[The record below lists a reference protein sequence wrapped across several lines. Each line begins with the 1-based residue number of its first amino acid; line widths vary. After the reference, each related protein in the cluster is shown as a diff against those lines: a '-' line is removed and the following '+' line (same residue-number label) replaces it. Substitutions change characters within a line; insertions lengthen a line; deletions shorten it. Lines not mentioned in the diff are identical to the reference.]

1 MCLDWHTADD
11 LVSIAVAKIYRH
23 WREVQRADNPEAY
36 AQKILS
42 RTWLSERRRP
52 WRRERSSALLPDQPV
67 APTDQV
73 TDRASFTALLQALP
87 PRQRAVLILRF
98 YFDYS
103 TEQTAEI
110 LRVTV
115 GTVKSQTARGLDALR
130 VNEQIRAAEVP
141 RRKV

>member
-1 MCLDWHTADD
+1 MCQDWHTADD

-23 WREVQRADNPEAY
+23 WRAVRQADNPDAY

-52 WRRERSSALLPDQPV
+52 WRREHSSEHLPDQPV
-67 APTDQV
+67 AVPEQIAERDSL
-73 TDRASFTALLQALP
+73 AALLRSLG

-103 TEQTAEI
+103 AEQTAEI
-110 LRVTV
+110 LQVTV
-115 GTVKSQTARGLDALR
+115 GTVKSQTARALQALR
-130 VNEQIRAAEVP
+130 LNEKGTPDHDPATL
-141 RRKV
+141 